1 MGEPLRHHRDLSR
14 SEAVEELRA
23 RTYHIMQGMA
33 GIHPGDPTY
42 NVNQDIAAYQ
52 KTM

>member
-1 MGEPLRHHRDLSR
+1 MQQE
-14 SEAVEELRA
+14 
-23 RTYHIMQGMA
+23 TYHIMQELN

-42 NVNQDIAAYQ
+42 STELNTEAYQ